1 MGTTC
6 YTGLISLKLMKF
18 NETKPD
24 EKETKMNLH
33 STGRA
38 NWLFSGL
45 ALGALTMFLLDP
57 DKGRRRRALA
67 KDKIYSAGVRTRK
80 RVDAK
85 SRDLANR
92 AKGLRAEARH
102 IVSGDDNRDENRSSE
117 GQPEA

>member
-1 MGTTC
+1 
-6 YTGLISLKLMKF
+6 
-18 NETKPD
+18 
-24 EKETKMNLH
+24 MNLH

-57 DKGRRRRALA
+57 GKGRRRRALA
-67 KDKIYSAGVRTRK
+67 KDKIYSAGVKTRK
-80 RVDAK
+80 RIDAK

-102 IVSGDDNRDENRSSE
+102 MMSSDDNRGENKASE
-117 GQPEA
+117 SQPET

>member
-1 MGTTC
+1 
-6 YTGLISLKLMKF
+6 MKQ
-18 NETKPD
+18 KRD

-67 KDKIYSAGVRTRK
+67 RDKIYSAGVKTR
-80 RVDAK
+80 
-85 SRDLANR
+85 NR
-92 AKGLRAEARH
+92 SKGLRAGARH
-102 IVSGDDNRDENRSSE
+102 MMSGDDKRGENKSSE
-117 GQPEA
+117 SQPET

>member
-1 MGTTC
+1 
-6 YTGLISLKLMKF
+6 
-18 NETKPD
+18 
-24 EKETKMNLH
+24 MNLH
-33 STGRA
+33 STGRV

-67 KDKIYSAGVRTRK
+67 RDKIYSTGVRTRK
-80 RVDAK
+80 RIDAK

-102 IVSGDDNRDENRSSE
+102 MMSDDDNRGENRSNE

>member
-1 MGTTC
+1 
-6 YTGLISLKLMKF
+6 
-18 NETKPD
+18 
-24 EKETKMNLH
+24 MNRH
-33 STGRA
+33 STGRV

-67 KDKIYSAGVRTRK
+67 RDKIYSTGVRTRK
-80 RVDAK
+80 RIDAK

-102 IVSGDDNRDENRSSE
+102 MMSDDDNRGENRSSE

>member
-1 MGTTC
+1 
-6 YTGLISLKLMKF
+6 
-18 NETKPD
+18 
-24 EKETKMNLH
+24 MNLN

-67 KDKIYSAGVRTRK
+67 RDKIYSAGVKTRK
-80 RVDAK
+80 RIDAR
-85 SRDLANR
+85 SRDLTNR

-102 IVSGDDNRDENRSSE
+102 MMSGDDKRGESRSSE
-117 GQPEA
+117 SQPET

>member
-1 MGTTC
+1 
-6 YTGLISLKLMKF
+6 MKQ
-18 NETKPD
+18 KPD

-67 KDKIYSAGVRTRK
+67 RDKIYSAGVKTRK
-80 RVDAK
+80 RIDAK

-92 AKGLRAEARH
+92 SKGLRAGARH
-102 IVSGDDNRDENRSSE
+102 MMSSDDKRGENRSSE
-117 GQPEA
+117 SQPET